1 MVSLF
6 GKVGFITKVGSRY
19 NLRSREMVGG
29 HPLTEKKSSKTF
41 AYENFICAIVST
53 HLGKFRRKVQLKGKP
68 YCKVFIC
75 AHLTEVLSVKVLLSS
90 TR

>member
-53 HLGKFRRKVQLKGKP
+53 HLGKFRRKVQSREDILFASKFNIN
-68 YCKVFIC
+68 VFFN
-75 AHLTEVLSVKVLLSS
+75 LFQTMWL
-90 TR
+90 